1 MHFDFFF
8 FLDVSTLLCKG
19 NCLGY
24 CVGLWVEGWGKTLEA
39 RLMETKGKCKIYLLQ
54 LADFSY
60 QLQKARLVI
69 ELDLRTGFCND
80 ANIK

>member
-1 MHFDFFF
+1 MCQRC
-8 FLDVSTLLCKG
+8 SAKG
-19 NCLGY
+19 I
-24 CVGLWVEGWGKTLEA
+24 VWVIVWVEGLSRWGKTLEA